1 MYVPTSRGSPK
12 SPGQRL
18 QGASQICL
26 MSWLTRG
33 LGQVPHVT
41 RKLQSLGLRRK
52 ILESARAIGLY
63 SDARKRAFRRARRRA
78 ERCGGTMYRGRWH
91 TARELG
97 AGGNDGPA
105 GDTGAR
111 RSGRRPIGRDLPW
124 TAQPRQRV
132 RSYNV
137 GGITSDVYAVL
148 HRWLTQESQDDIV
161 ILQVCT
167 GDVGNRT
174 AAGRYQAGL

>member
-63 SDARKRAFRRARRRA
+63 FRTREKERFVGQGEELKDAGEPCIEDAGTQLVSLELAGMTDRQVIPEPGPLA
-78 ERCGGTMYRGRWH
+78 GGPFVVICRGRH
-91 TARELG
+91 SRAC
-97 AGGNDGPA
+97 
-105 GDTGAR
+105 
-111 RSGRRPIGRDLPW
+111 
-124 TAQPRQRV
+124 V
-132 RSYNV
+132 
-137 GGITSDVYAVL
+137 
-148 HRWLTQESQDDIV
+148 
-161 ILQVCT
+161 
-167 GDVGNRT
+167 
-174 AAGRYQAGL
+174 